1 MVMSGWQGI
10 SWGVVSLLGGT
21 LTHHYC
27 VAGTTSF
34 TSPGISLL
42 WILLLIVGGTAETF
56 FYIRKARRN
65 RIPLLSPV
73 VKNVMI
79 GFTAFIVLGG
89 IFHWI
94 FQHLGRFHYIPG
106 SWMLILGA
114 GSIFIGLFSIMEI
127 WVLGLVLMSG
137 GVLAVGPFLGASY
150 LMLALFG
157 GIGSILW
164 GIWVNHRLGG

>member
-1 MVMSGWQGI
+1 MKPEQAIEDLKIIRQVMSRTLPSMVMSGWQGI

-65 RIPLLSPV
+65 RISLLSPV
-73 VKNVMI
+73 VKNIMI
-79 GFTAFIVLGG
+79 GFINDENTENT
-89 IFHWI
+89 
-94 FQHLGRFHYIPG
+94 HYP
-106 SWMLILGA
+106 
-114 GSIFIGLFSIMEI
+114 
-127 WVLGLVLMSG
+127 
-137 GVLAVGPFLGASY
+137 
-150 LMLALFG
+150 
-157 GIGSILW
+157 
-164 GIWVNHRLGG
+164 